1 MSANT
6 SEGGRSQ
13 VKDQVERIRS
23 EIDLRGESTVESDD
37 LRMLCLGEAIPS
49 EQFNRV
55 SDIAQQENW
64 SFAFFKDGTVRF
76 AKLEKDS

>member
-1 MSANT
+1 MGANT

-13 VKDQVERIRS
+13 VKNQVDRIRA
-23 EIDLRGESTVESDD
+23 EIDRHGESIVGCDD

-76 AKLEKDS
+76 ARLGKDS